1 MATSLS
7 WESSSILLPSTA
19 SSGNSVQ
26 LNYVVTGTTPVTI
39 TFAASYSWVTVSP
52 TSVSVTGTGS
62 VYATASVKTNSGPAR
77 SVKISA
83 AVLSAGASSLMTVN
97 QSAGTSA
104 TGGIVY
110 WLLNSKGVDA
120 AGESSIIGL
129 HTGLDLPGG
138 AVLLPDLVN
147 VASADTSWLTI
158 SPSKISHPNPGS
170 HYFDIVAKANTGPA
184 RTTTVTAA
192 SMDDGSNDT
201 IEIVQAGGS
210 GGGGGGGGGGTPGSP
225 GETSKEMVNDSIMNH
240 ILPFI
245 KDGKPAP
252 ECPYAPIYPDNK
264 RTGQDAAVP
273 VVKVTDYLFEPLEP
287 TSDDLVLDMNTGFLL
302 PKTFKA
308 ALFSLGNVFTET
320 MVPDS
325 FVAFAGTIGKDKTRV
340 KLSSGTLGTASGR
353 LDGGTYPNGSF
364 YITYG
369 VFDASLIRRD
379 DDLHTSWSGSMNS
392 VTPSKNNTLDPGD
405 EAKVEIMKILQ
416 PLKSSGTGQRV
427 VVEDLASPQPAAMCG
442 AVQIGV
448 RPALVKSGGTAA
460 FVASATATPDGF
472 PWSDSAQLAVQST
485 AAQVVVPI
493 SFLCAACGKTT
504 PAMAAALVTEYA
516 QRAAWTIAE
525 AARRYLIPA
534 YTARGITPEAKGWL
548 SCGVEAK
555 CEPQQVQGRPD
566 LYFATLQV
574 NAVVPVRLGK
584 GV

>member
-1 MATSLS
+1 MATSIGWGS
-7 WESSSILLPSTA
+7 TSSYTVTKDAQVYSLALTYTVTSPTGVLVNFA
-19 SSGNSVQ
+19 SSAAWAAVSPESTVLFGSGTLSVAI
-26 LNYVVTGTTPVTI
+26 TI
-39 TFAASYSWVTVSP
+39 TENTAVARTAKIAVAVLADGSFAGATLNQEKGSATTGRLYYWVNDFHNFDVAAS
-52 TSVSVTGTGS
+52 
-62 VYATASVKTNSGPAR
+62 
-77 SVKISA
+77 SA
-83 AVLSAGASSLMTVN
+83 MELAQIGLPVPGGVALMPGQLQVASS
-97 QSAGTSA
+97 
-104 TGGIVY
+104 
-110 WLLNSKGVDA
+110 DA
-120 AGESSIIGL
+120 
-129 HTGLDLPGG
+129 
-138 AVLLPDLVN
+138 
-147 VASADTSWLTI
+147 SWLTI
-158 SPSKISHPNPGS
+158 SSSKIPPML
-170 HYFDIVAKANTGPA
+170 TP
-184 RTTTVTAA
+184 TTAGVTLTVTKNDGAA
-192 SMDDGSNDT
+192 RIATITIADLAGGTSDT
-201 IEIVQAGGS
+201 IEVIQAGGS
-210 GGGGGGGGGGTPGSP
+210 GAPGAS
-225 GETSKEMVNDSIMNH
+225 SKEIINGSIMNH

-245 KDGKPAP
+245 NDGKPAP
-252 ECPYAPIYPDNK
+252 ECPYAPIYPDSK
-264 RTGQDAAVP
+264 RTGQDVAVP

-308 ALFSLGNVFTET
+308 ALFSLGNVFTDT
-320 MVPDS
+320 LVPDS
-325 FVAFAGTIGKDKTRV
+325 FVAPAGTTGANKTRV
-340 KLSSGTLGTASGR
+340 KLSSGSLGTASG
-353 LDGGTYPNGSF
+353 PNGSF

-392 VTPSKNNTLDPGD
+392 VTPSKNSTLDPGD
-405 EAKVEIMKILQ
+405 EAKVEIMKVLQ
-416 PLKSSGTGQRV
+416 PLASSGTGQRV

-472 PWSDSAQLAVQST
+472 PWSSSAQLAVQST

-525 AARRYLIPA
+525 AARRHLIPA
-534 YTARGITPEAKGWL
+534 YTASGITPEAKGWL